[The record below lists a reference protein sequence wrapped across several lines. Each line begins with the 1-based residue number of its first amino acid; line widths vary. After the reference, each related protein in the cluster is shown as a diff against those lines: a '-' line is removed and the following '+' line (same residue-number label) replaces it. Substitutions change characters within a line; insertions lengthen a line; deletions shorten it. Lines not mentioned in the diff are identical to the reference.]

1 MAAPK
6 KQASKAKAKKAANK
20 PPKKSANKAR
30 AKAKAKPA
38 KAKPAKAKPAKLS
51 PVEGEVARLLAD
63 YDACRIDNA
72 WDVLP
77 RMMELNNLL
86 PRSSTLWKAFKKML
100 RDIGEIARKS
110 AMGED

>member
-30 AKAKAKPA
+30 AKA